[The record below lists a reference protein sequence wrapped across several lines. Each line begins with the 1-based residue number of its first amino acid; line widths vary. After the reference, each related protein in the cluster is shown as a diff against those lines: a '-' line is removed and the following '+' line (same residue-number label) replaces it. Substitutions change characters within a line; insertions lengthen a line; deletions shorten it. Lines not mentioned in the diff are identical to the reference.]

1 MEKKYFNFNADLI
14 KNDEKSNK
22 GYIFEVDVEYPKRL
36 HNLHSDLA
44 FLPGKTKAK
53 KCNNLIWNLYDKNNY
68 IVHIR
73 ALKQALNHGL
83 VLQKFHRIIK
93 FNQKAWL
100 KSYIDM
106 DNKLKTEA
114 KSDFEKDLFKLM
126 NSAVFWKTMKNVR
139 KRKNIR
145 LITTDKRINYLVWE
159 PNYHTQ
165 KNSVLR
171 VC

>member
-1 MEKKYFNFNADLI
+1 
-14 KNDEKSNK
+14 
-22 GYIFEVDVEYPKRL
+22 
-36 HNLHSDLA
+36 
-44 FLPGKTKAK
+44 
-53 KCNNLIWNLYDKNNY
+53 
-68 IVHIR
+68 
-73 ALKQALNHGL
+73 
-83 VLQKFHRIIK
+83 
-93 FNQKAWL
+93 
-100 KSYIDM
+100 M

-145 LITTDKRINYLVWE
+145 LVTTDKRINYLVWE
-159 PNYHTQ
+159 PNYHTH